1 MPERAARPV
10 SGAVGDRMGLSGVGA
25 GLSLIARIGAVGG
38 CCLALAH
45 CGGPVSS
52 KIDPKYGVSASPRV
66 VQFGEPVPKGG
77 GTYRVGKPY
86 VVGGRTYSPE
96 ENADYSAEGIASWY
110 GEDFH
115 GRQTAN
121 GEVYDMQSISAAHPT
136 LPIPSY
142 ARVTNLANQR
152 SIIVRVNDRGPY
164 HAGPSDRRVGAHRAA
179 ARLPGQRHRP
189 RAGGLCRPR
198 FARGLRRHQA
208 RGHASSRHAGAG
220 PAEIRLA
227 ASRPSAAIRIIGG
240 PRRRADARRAAVR
253 TRATIRRRPRRQ
265 ARERASELRRGRACP
280 DRDRWLQPVPA
291 SRLRRAARPRAGECD
306 RASTPGLRRPAMPAV
321 PLRRAAPSRYRP
333 MPRRFRAVARAR

>member
-1 MPERAARPV
+1 
-10 SGAVGDRMGLSGVGA
+10 MGLSGVGA
-25 GLSLIARIGAVGG
+25 GLSLIARMGAIVG

-86 VVGGRTYSPE
+86 MVGGRTYSPE
-96 ENADYSAEGIASWY
+96 ENAGYSAEGIASWY

-164 HAGPSDRRVGAHRAA
+164 HAGRLIDVSVRT
-179 ARLPGQRHRP
+179 ARLLGFQENGTARVRVDYVG
-189 RAGGLCRPR
+189 RASLAGSDDTRLE
-198 FARGLRRHQA
+198 ATLRRGTPA
-208 RGHASSRHAGAG
+208 PG
-220 PAEIRLA
+220 PAEIKLA
-227 ASRPSAAIRIIGG
+227 ASQAFAVQSEFICGS
-240 PRRRADARRAAVR
+240 RRRADARRAAVR
-253 TRATIRRRPRRQ
+253 TRVTIKRHAAQPCARMRKRLRRSSVPRSDRWLNSPGRRR
-265 ARERASELRRGRACP
+265 SGRRGRLRPAI
-280 DRDRWLQPVPA
+280 DRT
-291 SRLRRAARPRAGECD
+291 
-306 RASTPGLRRPAMPAV
+306 STRGLRRPNTGPGIGRSRCAGPRRAGIG
-321 PLRRAAPSRYRP
+321 LRRAGCRI
-333 MPRRFRAVARAR
+333 RRKGRW